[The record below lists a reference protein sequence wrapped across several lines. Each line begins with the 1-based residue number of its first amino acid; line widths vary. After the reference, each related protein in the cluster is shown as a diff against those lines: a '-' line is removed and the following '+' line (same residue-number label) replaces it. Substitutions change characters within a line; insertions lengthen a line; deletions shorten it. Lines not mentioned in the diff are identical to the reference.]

1 MAALLK
7 VGSPR
12 GCPRDRVLFIAATF
26 FFWASLYLYV
36 PILPVY
42 AEPLVGSLSLVGVVI
57 ASYAVPQLLLRIP
70 IGLRF
75 DAVTRRKPL
84 VAASLAM
91 CAAGALG
98 LALADDVW
106 LLSLARAVTGVGA
119 SGWVAFTVF
128 FTGYSAPSQAARAIG
143 SINAVN
149 QIALVVATGSGGFIA
164 DALGYK
170 AAFYGAAALAMVGLV
185 LLGLTREPRGEA
197 ASGTEGRGF
206 RHALT
211 RPLLI
216 AAATMAVLLQF
227 ASFGSTFGFVP
238 VYGAAIGASSSQLG
252 IITMLALGAAAL
264 AAFSSVRVAERVGY
278 SAALVAGALVLGGS
292 LLLIPATQRPW
303 ELALV
308 QLLSGLGRG
317 TLGTLLMALA
327 IRSAPQG
334 ARATA
339 MGVFQA
345 VYAIGMLAGPLVSG
359 ALAESVQLAS
369 VFHLSAVLSLA
380 VACMACHP
388 VVRRA

>member
-12 GCPRDRVLFIAATF
+12 GCSRDRVLFIAATF

-185 LLGLTREPRGEA
+185 LLGLTHEPRGEA

-216 AAATMAVLLQF
+216 AAATMSVLLQF
-227 ASFGSTFGFVP
+227 ASFASTFGFVP

-339 MGVFQA
+339 MGVYQA

-380 VACMACHP
+380 VAGMACHP